1 MYLHRKCNYQ
11 PNIIRLN
18 MTLNRRYEGE
28 QSELYNVLT
37 KAKGEVLIL
46 FLLMFSLTSHVEK
59 FTIPNKYKEVF
70 SDLSDVEIPLE
81 TVSIGMELGEGKM
94 HQF

>member
-1 MYLHRKCNYQ
+1 
-11 PNIIRLN
+11 

-28 QSELYNVLT
+28 QSELYNVLI
-37 KAKGEVLIL
+37 KAKGEVLII
-46 FLLMFSLTSHVEK
+46 FLLMFSLTRHVEK

-81 TVSIGMELGEGKM
+81 TVSVGMELGEGIM